1 MSSDERRDVDA
12 GPSRAWRLWIGTAM
26 FLMRRI
32 FGWKFHARVIEPL
45 PAADQPVVVVA
56 NHTGYVEPFLLAH
69 AVWQRTG
76 HWIQP
81 LVKAE
86 IFKLPIAGWLARA
99 AGAIP
104 VERGSEHGRA
114 SAYAAAVERLHEGG
128 AIYIAPEGT
137 TSHDGELLP
146 LRHGAARLAL
156 QAGCSMMVVTSFGGQ
171 RAFSQVVGRPHRGA
185 HFDLTI
191 EALVPME
198 DDDERSLTGRV
209 AATMIDR
216 GAELRES
223 YGQRDI
229 TAKWWPPYRDPAE
242 PTKTA
247 RENMEQYR
255 EAMAEAIE
263 QARERMT
270 SLAAERDLDGRMNAA
285 RERAREAAEQARE
298 RAHELGDQL
307 RHRSDELLDLARQGQ
322 LGEDM
327 RHRVEELSRQARL
340 VAEHA
345 AELREELREGAEHHQ
360 HDDEPGLPPSHD
372 DRGRTA
378 PLDEV
383 DGPAEPS
390 VTRSS
395 SDDAA

>member
-1 MSSDERRDVDA
+1 MNDQPRSVLQ
-12 GPSRAWRLWIGTAM
+12 GPPRAWRFFIKGAM
-26 FLMRRI
+26 WLMRRV
-32 FGWKFHARVIEPL
+32 FGWKFHARIIDPL
-45 PAADQPVVVVA
+45 PPADQPVVVVA

-86 IFKLPIAGWLARA
+86 IFKVPILGPLAKA
-99 AGAIP
+99 AGAIA
-104 VERGSEHGRA
+104 VHRESDEGRA
-114 SAYAAAVERLHEGG
+114 SAYAAAVERLHQGG

-156 QAGCSMMVVTSFGGQ
+156 QAGCSMMVVTTFGGQ
-171 RAFSQVVGRPHRGA
+171 RAFSQVVGMPHRGA
-185 HFDLTI
+185 HFDLTV
-191 EALVPME
+191 EALVPLE

-209 AATMIDR
+209 AATMLDR
-216 GAELRES
+216 AAELRDS

-229 TAKWWPPYRDPAE
+229 TANWWPPYNDPAE
-242 PTKTA
+242 PTRTA

-263 QARERMT
+263 QARERMS
-270 SLAAERDLDGRMNAA
+270 SLAADRDLDVRMAAA
-285 RERAREAAEQARE
+285 RERARVAAEQARE
-298 RAHELGDQL
+298 RAQELGDQL
-307 RHRSDELLDLARQGQ
+307 RHRSDELLDLAREGQ

-340 VAEHA
+340 VSEHA
-345 AELREELREGAEHHQ
+345 AELREELREGADHHH
-360 HDDEPGLPPSHD
+360 HDDDASPAGSDGH
-372 DRGRTA
+372 GRTA
-378 PLDEV
+378 P
-383 DGPAEPS
+383 A
-390 VTRSS
+390 
-395 SDDAA
+395 DDTTGAA